1 MFIVMTGDP
10 FDDDCEIF
18 GPFKTERAAQAVAA
32 AGSSEESE
40 WSAVAVSAPQPG
52 ASNNGTAVVCRGYA
66 VIPGQWEPGIGGVM
80 EPYFVGPFLDLA
92 PGPSPMGSMPMRR
105 SRSSASI
112 KMIATSRN
120 GKLIALKALRGEI
133 VTERWTQTVVSIAGE
148 WTIILPHR
156 ELELRPWHWITSNL
170 LPA

>member
-1 MFIVMTGDP
+1 
-10 FDDDCEIF
+10 
-18 GPFKTERAAQAVAA
+18 
-32 AGSSEESE
+32 
-40 WSAVAVSAPQPG
+40 
-52 ASNNGTAVVCRGYA
+52 
-66 VIPGQWEPGIGGVM
+66 
-80 EPYFVGPFLDLA
+80 
-92 PGPSPMGSMPMRR
+92 
-105 SRSSASI
+105 
-112 KMIATSRN
+112 MIATSRN